1 MSREYQ
7 VGDLF
12 INETID
18 LENEFQLGGI
28 FFTLTSV
35 TPAAANNWFFDAR
48 SKGWFKDV
56 FASADHNPMALMVF
70 DGDSPDDRVLLLGS
84 EDGYVRKIDSSVVT
98 DDGTAIEA
106 FAIIGPLSSGDTA
119 IPLILSELQSHTDPD
134 GNVLKY
140 EVLIGDTP
148 EEALE
153 TEAATFS
160 GDGTFEAGMGFA
172 DNPRERGYYVYLKVG
187 TTDASTAWAL
197 EKIRA
202 KLSLV
207 KTGKGRTRISETF
220 AYPLT

>member
-7 VGDLF
+7 VGSVFVNEPVDLG
-12 INETID
+12 
-18 LENEFQLGGI
+18 NEFQLGGI
-28 FFTLTSV
+28 FFSLTAV
-35 TPAAANNWFFDAR
+35 TPANANNWFFDAR

-56 FASADHNPMALMVF
+56 FASADHNPMSLVVF
-70 DGDSPDDRVLLLGS
+70 DGDSPDDRVLLIGS

-98 DDGTAIEA
+98 DDGTAIES
-106 FAIIGPLSSGDTA
+106 FVILGPLSGGDTT
-119 IPLILSELQSHTDPD
+119 IPLILSELQAHTDPD
-134 GNVLKY
+134 GNTLTY

-148 EEALE
+148 EAALD

-160 GDGTFEAGMGFA
+160 GDGTFEAGMSFV
-172 DNPRERGYYVYLKVG
+172 DQPRERGYYVYLKVG
-187 TTDASTAWAL
+187 TTDASAAWAL

-207 KTGKGRTRISETF
+207 RTGKGRTRVSETL